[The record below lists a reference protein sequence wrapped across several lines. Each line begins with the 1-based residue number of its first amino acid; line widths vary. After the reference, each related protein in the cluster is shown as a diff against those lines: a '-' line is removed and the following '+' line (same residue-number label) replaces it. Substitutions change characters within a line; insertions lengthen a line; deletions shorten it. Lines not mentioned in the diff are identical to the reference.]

1 MPSAARLALAAV
13 AAILVVAAAA
23 CGPHPACEGIALS
36 PEAAAQLDAV
46 EAASTFA
53 IARPCAFG
61 SEFEV
66 GRVFAD
72 VLPEAGERHPRV
84 NFSVHRAGEHAFVL
98 SQTEA
103 RVPFLAIPQGSARLR
118 AESSGRL
125 AEGFAGPSGAGIDI
139 AYLRW
144 RRAGVTF
151 ELAATL
157 RPWLTERD
165 VRDLASGMM
174 GR

>member
-1 MPSAARLALAAV
+1 MPSAARLALAA
-13 AAILVVAAAA
+13 ACLLAAAA
-23 CGPHPACEGIALS
+23 VGCGPRAACEDIALS
-36 PEAAAQLDAV
+36 PEASAQLDAI

-53 IARPCAFG
+53 IARPCAYDA
-61 SEFEV
+61 ELEV

-72 VLPEAGERHPRV
+72 VLPEAGEPHPRV

-103 RVPFLAIPQGSARLR
+103 RVPFRDIPLGSSRLR
-118 AESSGRL
+118 AESDGRF
-125 AEGFAGPSGAGIDI
+125 AEGFAGPSGAGPDI

-144 RRAGVTF
+144 RRSGTTF

-157 RPWLTERD
+157 RPWLTAAD
-165 VRDLASGMM
+165 VRDIAAAMM
-174 GR
+174 AR